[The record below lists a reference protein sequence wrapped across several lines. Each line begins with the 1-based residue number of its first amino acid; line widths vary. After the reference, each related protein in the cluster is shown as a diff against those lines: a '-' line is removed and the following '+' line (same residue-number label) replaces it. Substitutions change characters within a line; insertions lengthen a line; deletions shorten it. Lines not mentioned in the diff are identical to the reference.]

1 MKKLFAIIALLF
13 VLTFVFTSC
22 KINDQTD
29 GGEDNGNVDSG
40 DNNKTDDVNPEPDQ
54 PVECQH
60 SWTIVT
66 TEPKCTEGG
75 ITLKVCS
82 ICGVGVSEN
91 ETNPLG
97 HSYNNQC
104 DENYHWRQCTRCD
117 RIIDRLAHDFGGGSV
132 CGKCGYMGSEVVY
145 SEGLEFALSL
155 DGSYYILIGLG
166 TCTDSHIVIPREYN
180 SLPVKEI
187 DTYAFMPDDDDVI
200 YQKFY
205 EYSASIAEGYP
216 IEPDASLTRVKSV
229 TFFENITSVGE
240 NYPAFTFLLGLEN
253 INVIDNSYYE
263 FEDGVLYSAGKK
275 DIISYLH
282 TKTDESFVIPSS
294 VENVG
299 NGAFILAIN
308 LKNIVFSHSVT
319 RIGEEAFGFCASL
332 TDVVIP
338 DNTTDICL
346 GAFYYCTSLS
356 SVVIGNGVTSIG
368 RMAFYYCN
376 SLSSIVI
383 PNSVTSIDHMT
394 FSDCDSLTSIVIP
407 DSVTNI
413 GDSAFSGCSSLTS
426 IVIPDS
432 VTNIGDSA
440 FSGCSSL
447 SSIVI
452 PDGVTSIGRE
462 AFYYCSSLSS
472 IVIPDSVTSID
483 TGAFDECNSLT
494 DVYYSGSQSEW
505 ESISIESS
513 NELLEN
519 ANIHFAEEDNPYSE
533 GLAFTSN
540 GDGTCYVSGIGSCR
554 DTEIVIP
561 PTSPDGYAVTGI
573 GEDAFND
580 CNLIT
585 SVVIPDGVTYIGA
598 YAFTFCYALSNVV
611 IPDSV
616 IDIQDHAFSS
626 CTSLESID
634 LPNSVITIGYAAL
647 SECSALESLVI
658 PDSVTSIGDMFALN
672 CTSLKSVII
681 GSGLSSLGDGA
692 FLDCHSIVSI
702 SVAEENQKYKDI
714 DGNLYSKDG
723 KTLLKYAIAKTDT
736 SFVVPD
742 GVYRISA
749 FAFWNN
755 KNLTSITI
763 SDDVFYIGSYA
774 FYSCSNLTY
783 ITIPKSV
790 TSISNNAFDSCTS
803 LVAVQ
808 YMGSQSEW
816 NNISIDSGNDSLT
829 NANIHYNYN

>member
-1 MKKLFAIIALLF
+1 M
-13 VLTFVFTSC
+13 
-22 KINDQTD
+22 
-29 GGEDNGNVDSG
+29 
-40 DNNKTDDVNPEPDQ
+40 
-54 PVECQH
+54 
-60 SWTIVT
+60 
-66 TEPKCTEGG
+66 
-75 ITLKVCS
+75 
-82 ICGVGVSEN
+82 SEN

-97 HSYNNQC
+97 HSYNNQY
-104 DENYHWRQCTRCD
+104 DDNYHWRQCTRCD
-117 RIIDRLAHDFGGGSV
+117 RIIDRLPHDFGDGNI

-205 EYSASIAEGYP
+205 EYLASITEGYP
-216 IEPDASLTRVKSV
+216 IEPDASLTKVKSV

-240 NYPAFTFLLGLEN
+240 NYPAFPFLLGLEN
-253 INVIDNSYYE
+253 INIIDNSYYE
-263 FEDGVLYSAGKK
+263 FDDGVLYSAGKK
-275 DIISYLH
+275 DIISYLT

-294 VENVG
+294 VENVE
-299 NGAFILAIN
+299 NGAFILAVN
-308 LKNIVFSHSVT
+308 LKNIVFSDSVT
-319 RIGEEAFGFCASL
+319 RIGEEAFGYCSSLTDIVIPDSITDIHYGAFEYCASL
-332 TDVVIP
+332 
-338 DNTTDICL
+338 N
-346 GAFYYCTSLS
+346 

-368 RMAFYYCN
+368 NNTFEFCT
-376 SLSSIVI
+376 SLSSVVFG
-383 PNSVTSIDHMT
+383 NGVTSIGSWA
-394 FSDCDSLTSIVIP
+394 FLGCSSLTSIVIP
-407 DSVTNI
+407 DGVTGI
-413 GDSAFSGCSSLTS
+413 HSRTFSGCSSLTS
-426 IVIPDS
+426 IVIPDN
-432 VTNIGDSA
+432 VTFI
-440 FSGCSSL
+440 SS
-447 SSIVI
+447 
-452 PDGVTSIGRE
+452 E
-462 AFYYCSSLSS
+462 AFLGCSSLSS

-494 DVYYSGSQSEW
+494 DVYYSGNQSEW
-505 ESISIESS
+505 ERISIESN

-573 GEDAFND
+573 GEDAFID

-598 YAFTFCYALSNVV
+598 YAFTFCNALSNVV

-616 IDIQDHAFSS
+616 IDIQDFAFSS

-634 LPNSVITIGYAAL
+634 LPNSVITIGYSAFI
-647 SECSALESLVI
+647 ECSALESLVI
-658 PDSVTSIGDMFALN
+658 PDSVTSIGDMFATN

-692 FLDCHSIVSI
+692 FLYCHSIVSI

-723 KTLLKYAIAKTDT
+723 KTLLKYAIAKADT

-749 FAFWNN
+749 FAFWNS
-755 KNLTSITI
+755 KNLTSVII

-774 FYSCSNLTY
+774 FYSCSKLTY

-790 TSISNNAFDSCTS
+790 TSITNNAFDNCTS